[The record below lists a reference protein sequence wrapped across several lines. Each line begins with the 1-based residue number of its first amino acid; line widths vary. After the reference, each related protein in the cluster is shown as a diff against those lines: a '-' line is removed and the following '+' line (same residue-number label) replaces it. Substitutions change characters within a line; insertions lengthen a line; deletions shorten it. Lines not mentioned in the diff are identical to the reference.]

1 MPALF
6 TTWTE
11 WASTLARLPFA
22 TALRS
27 SAWAYPAVEIVHL
40 AGMALLFGSIFV
52 VDMRLAGLGRR
63 LPVSLLL
70 RHALPFTV
78 GAFIAVAA
86 SGVLLFVA
94 HADELAANPA
104 FLAKLGLIVLA
115 LGNLLWFHAGPGR
128 SLHDRERGWDADAA
142 PPAGARLNAILSIA
156 AWLLVICAGR
166 LIAYV

>member
-1 MPALF
+1 MSVLF
-6 TTWTE
+6 AQWTE
-11 WASTLARLPFA
+11 WAGALARLPFSI
-22 TALRS
+22 ALRS

-70 RHALPFTV
+70 RHALPFTA
-78 GAFIAVAA
+78 GAFVAVAG
-86 SGVLLFVA
+86 SGVLLFLA

-104 FLAKLGLIVLA
+104 FLAKLCLIALA
-115 LGNLLWFHAGPGR
+115 LANVLWFHLGPYR
-128 SLHDRERGWDADAA
+128 SLHAGQRGWDSGVA
-142 PPAGARLNAILSIA
+142 PPAGARVSAIVSMVT
-156 AWLLVICAGR
+156 WSLVICAGR